1 MKLFQSARLK
11 LTGWYLLIIA
21 LISLLFSTA
30 IYRSQLIELTRFESL
45 QRQRL
50 EQRLKQDAALF
61 PMHGSGIF
69 MLDQELIDQTKER
82 LLTTLAI
89 FNGCLLVLAGGL
101 GYFLAGQTLKPIEEM
116 VEEQSRFVGDAS
128 HELRTPITSLL
139 VNLEVFLRGK
149 KPTLNEATSV
159 IQTSV
164 KEVRHLQY
172 LSNSLL
178 SLSQKEELTS
188 FDRVNLRESISE
200 AASKTLPH
208 RKKKQVVLKI
218 TGKDIFVNGSKD
230 ELIELFTI
238 LIDNATKYNL
248 LKGKIYITLSRVKN
262 RALVSVKDTG
272 IGIKALDLPHIFDRF
287 YRADLSRSSTKV
299 EGYGLGLSIAKKIV
313 SLHKGS
319 IEASSQPG
327 KGSTFLVKLPLFS

>member
-21 LISLLFSTA
+21 FISLLFSTA
-30 IYRSQLIELTRFESL
+30 IYRSQLTELTRFESL

-50 EQRLKQDAALF
+50 EQRLEQGTGVF
-61 PMHGSGIF
+61 PMRGTGIF
-69 MLDQELIDQTKER
+69 VLDQELIDETRNR

-89 FNGCLLVLAGGL
+89 FNGCLLVIAGGL
-101 GYFLAGQTLKPIEEM
+101 SYFLAGQTLKPIEEM

-149 KPTLNEATSV
+149 KLTLKDATSV

-164 KEVRHLQY
+164 KDVRHLQY

-178 SLSQKEELTS
+178 SLSQKAETTAYT
-188 FDRVNLRESISE
+188 RVNLRESIDE

-208 RKKKQVVLKI
+208 RRKKKILLKI
-218 TGKDIFVNGSKD
+218 TGKEIFVKGSKD

-238 LIDNATKYNL
+238 LIDNATKYNHP
-248 LKGKIYITLSRVKN
+248 KGKINIILQSVKN
-262 RALVSVKDTG
+262 IALISVKDTG

-287 YRADLSRSSTKV
+287 YRADLSRSSSKV

-313 SLHKGS
+313 SAHKGT
-319 IEASSQPG
+319 ITVSSQPE
-327 KGSTFLVKLPLFS
+327 KGSTFQVRLPLLS